1 MLPPEAAHDLTVQ
14 ALARGLHPRP
24 TAPDNPI
31 LAVRLW
37 GRVWPN
43 PIGLAAGFD
52 KDARAFPA
60 LLRLGFG
67 SVEVGT
73 VTPRAQPGNPKPR
86 VFRLPE
92 ARAVI
97 NRLGFN
103 SAGLAPMAAGLGRWR
118 RSGAGGVVGV
128 NIGNNRDSEDAA
140 ADFAEGVRR
149 MAGLADYLVINVS
162 SPNTPGLRM
171 LQRRGPLLDIVAR
184 AREAMDA
191 PGNGSRAP
199 LLRKIAPDLT
209 DRDQQE
215 LAATALEAR
224 IDGMIVGNTTVTRP
238 SGLSGRHAGE
248 PGGLSGR
255 PLFAASTA
263 VLANMYRLTGGRLP
277 LIGVGGVSDG
287 GDAYAKIRAG
297 ASAVQLYTAL
307 VYDGP
312 GLIGRIKRELAA
324 CLRADGFTTVADA
337 VGADVNPE

>member
-1 MLPPEAAHDLTVQ
+1 
-14 ALARGLHPRP
+14 
-24 TAPDNPI
+24 
-31 LAVRLW
+31 
-37 GRVWPN
+37 
-43 PIGLAAGFD
+43 
-52 KDARAFPA
+52 
-60 LLRLGFG
+60 
-67 SVEVGT
+67 
-73 VTPRAQPGNPKPR
+73 
-86 VFRLPE
+86 
-92 ARAVI
+92 
-97 NRLGFN
+97 
-103 SAGLAPMAAGLGRWR
+103 MAAGLGRWR

-128 NIGNNRDSEDAA
+128 NIGTNRDSEDAA

-191 PGNGSRAP
+191 AGNGSRPP
-199 LLRKIAPDLT
+199 LLLKIAPDLT

-224 IDGMIVGNTTVTRP
+224 IDGLIVGNTTVTRP
-238 SGLSGRHAGE
+238 SGLGGRHAGE

-287 GDAYAKIRAG
+287 GDAYAKVRAG